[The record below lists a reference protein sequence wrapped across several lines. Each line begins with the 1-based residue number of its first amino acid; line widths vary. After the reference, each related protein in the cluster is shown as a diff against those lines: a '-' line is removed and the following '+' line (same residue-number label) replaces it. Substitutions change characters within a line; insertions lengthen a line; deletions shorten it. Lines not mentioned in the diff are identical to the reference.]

1 MTLQAS
7 ENGYNAMI
15 LAVEVLP
22 HSFRGCR
29 DAIAQK
35 AIELFDD
42 LVEEIVG
49 TFYAIE
55 IELGTPHSVALAM
68 AEALYDRRIKV

>member
-7 ENGYNAMI
+7 ENRYNAMI